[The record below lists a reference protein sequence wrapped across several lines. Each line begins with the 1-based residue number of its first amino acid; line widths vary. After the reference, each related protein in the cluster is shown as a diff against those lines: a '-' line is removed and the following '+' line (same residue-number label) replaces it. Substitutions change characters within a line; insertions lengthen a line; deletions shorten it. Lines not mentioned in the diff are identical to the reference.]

1 MPGKNTLAY
10 FVPLTEMKKKKF
22 YNISNSQAIMKL
34 PFDKPRLEN
43 VTVHITQCDKNAM

>member
-1 MPGKNTLAY
+1 MHAREKRSSLFCPAQIG
-10 FVPLTEMKKKKF
+10 EKKF

-43 VTVHITQCDKNAM
+43 VTIPMTQCDKNAM